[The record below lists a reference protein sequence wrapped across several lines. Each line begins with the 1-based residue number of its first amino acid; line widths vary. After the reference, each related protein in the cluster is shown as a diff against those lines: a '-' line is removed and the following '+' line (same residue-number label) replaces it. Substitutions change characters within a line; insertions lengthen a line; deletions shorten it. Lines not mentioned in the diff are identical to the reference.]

1 MSKIGR
7 VALFFALVSLACFV
21 VVRSILGVW
30 VPFLW
35 IPLGFLVIST
45 PAWLYYD
52 RNLLKEFFSLKTTKN
67 GMSMGLL
74 ILLVIVAIG
83 LVNFLGARN
92 FKTFDFSMNQVNS
105 LSEQSKKVI
114 ADLDDELKIQFFYKS
129 GLEGVDQSKSN
140 FARMVALYQDQSA
153 KVKYE
158 MIEVND
164 RPKLA
169 QDYGVKNGRGEAYVL
184 YKDRKNRI
192 DKFEEQELTN
202 AIIKVTR
209 KNNKKVYFVEGHG
222 ERSIDDERNE
232 FGAFSAK
239 SLVEKNS
246 FDVQKISFVQTPKV
260 PQDADAIVILGPVQN
275 FQAFE
280 IKAIEDYLLRG
291 GNLMIALEGR
301 QSAGLESLL
310 AKIGVSLDP
319 HYVYNLFDSQLGSFV
334 DQRMPTV
341 GSVFSAQNE
350 VTKVFKA
357 NEMVVFRQ
365 PGSFSHILPSPVGI
379 VLDDIVKTP
388 TAAVALKELDSKEP
402 EGAQKSFVLGISAKG
417 KLTAAGKDFQVLLY
431 SDSDF
436 ASNMLLM
443 QNLNRDLFLNSVSML
458 AKEEGLI
465 SVSAKEP
472 SITKMAATPTLLM
485 ILVFAFFI
493 PLPLSMLVTSVV
505 LYFKRRH
512 A

>member
-7 VALFFALVSLACFV
+7 IALFFALVSLACFV

-35 IPLGFLVIST
+35 IPLGFFAVAT
-45 PAWLYYD
+45 PTWLYYD
-52 RNLLKEFFSLKTTKN
+52 RSLLSEFFSLKTTKN

-105 LSEQSKKVI
+105 LSDQSKKVL
-114 ADLDDELKIQFFYKS
+114 ADLEGDLTIQFFYKN
-129 GLEGVDQSKSN
+129 GLEGVDQAKAG
-140 FARMVALYQDQSA
+140 FTRMVTLYQDQSS

-164 RPKLA
+164 RPKLV
-169 QDYGVKNGRGEAYVL
+169 QEYGVKNGRGEAYVL
-184 YKDRKNRI
+184 YQDRKNRV
-192 DKFEEQELTN
+192 DKFEEQDLTN

-209 KNNKKVYFVEGHG
+209 KSNKKVYFVEGHG
-222 ERSIDDERNE
+222 ERSIDDERSE
-232 FGAFSAK
+232 LGAFSVK
-239 SLVEKNS
+239 SLIEKNS
-246 FDVQKISFVQTPKV
+246 FNVQKLSFVQTPKV
-260 PQDADAIVILGPVQN
+260 PQDADAVVILGPTQT

-280 IKAIEDYLLRG
+280 IKALEEYLTRG
-291 GNLMIALEGR
+291 GNLMIALEGK
-301 QSAGLESLL
+301 QPAGLETLL
-310 AKIGVSLDP
+310 AKLGVKLEA

-341 GSVFSAQNE
+341 GAVFSAQNE

-365 PGSFSHILPSPVGI
+365 PGSFTHVQPAPTGI
-379 VLDDIVKTP
+379 TLDDIVKTP

-402 EGAQKSFVLGISAKG
+402 EEGQKSYVLGVSAKG
-417 KLTAAGKDFQVLLY
+417 KFSADGKEFQALIY

-472 SITKMAATPTLLM
+472 SITKMTVTPTMFM
-485 ILVFAFFI
+485 IFVFAFFI

-505 LYFKRRH
+505 LFFKRRH